1 LITALEEISKIPRD
15 IEKEHVAY
23 LSLYLDSADMA
34 DRQIRQI
41 RARIA
46 EQRTVLVN
54 LEGEKI
60 KRTWSRQKAHVGK
73 SGILMIDT

>member
-1 LITALEEISKIPRD
+1 MVTALEEISKIPRD

-34 DRQIRQI
+34 DRQI

>member
-1 LITALEEISKIPRD
+1 MITALEEISKIPRD

-34 DRQIRQI
+34 DRQIR
-41 RARIA
+41 ARIA
-46 EQRTVLVN
+46 EHRTVLVN

-60 KRTWSRQKAHVGK
+60 KRTWSMQKAHVGK

>member
-1 LITALEEISKIPRD
+1 MITALEEISKIPRD

-34 DRQIRQI
+34 DRQI

>member
-1 LITALEEISKIPRD
+1 LITALEEISKIRRD

-34 DRQIRQI
+34 DRQIR
-41 RARIA
+41 ARIA

-60 KRTWSRQKAHVGK
+60 KATWPRQKAHVGK

>member
-1 LITALEEISKIPRD
+1 LVTALEEISKIPRD

-34 DRQIRQI
+34 DRQI

>member
-1 LITALEEISKIPRD
+1 LITALEEISKIRRD

-34 DRQIRQI
+34 DRQV

>member
-34 DRQIRQI
+34 DRQI

>member
-34 DRQIRQI
+34 DRQIR
-41 RARIA
+41 ARIA

-60 KRTWSRQKAHVGK
+60 KRTWSRQKTHVGK